1 MLERVGW
8 KEEFMLKKKIPPKGK
23 RGPVANE
30 HKRGTLEAA
39 PPAKVLRQTKLTD
52 MALATSGSTAS
63 ASKRTADTEDFDMD
77 PEDLFGDEDLEGDS
91 DGDGHT
97 EESESGD
104 SVLEQPNLEAEEWP
118 RFGRICFAKPRS
130 REEMEAMAKETEEAK
145 AEKPEEAMATKPEE
159 TTAKEAEEATK
170 PHTTANDQIERKA
183 TEPRI
188 TVSEMSQKIV
198 ELCRQQPLLVASVV
212 AGLSAPGIP
221 ATIVPSRTPV
231 IEILQGS
238 GSSTSPSGSRTSPS
252 GSTPKALLD
261 LKPKEALDL
270 KPKEAPKEVHRC
282 EVCKMEMLA
291 GEELTTTECMHVPLG
306 DERSG

>member
-1 MLERVGW
+1 
-8 KEEFMLKKKIPPKGK
+8 
-23 RGPVANE
+23 
-30 HKRGTLEAA
+30 
-39 PPAKVLRQTKLTD
+39 
-52 MALATSGSTAS
+52 
-63 ASKRTADTEDFDMD
+63 
-77 PEDLFGDEDLEGDS
+77 
-91 DGDGHT
+91 
-97 EESESGD
+97 
-104 SVLEQPNLEAEEWP
+104 
-118 RFGRICFAKPRS
+118 
-130 REEMEAMAKETEEAK
+130 MAKETEEAK

-159 TTAKEAEEATK
+159 TTAKEDEEATK